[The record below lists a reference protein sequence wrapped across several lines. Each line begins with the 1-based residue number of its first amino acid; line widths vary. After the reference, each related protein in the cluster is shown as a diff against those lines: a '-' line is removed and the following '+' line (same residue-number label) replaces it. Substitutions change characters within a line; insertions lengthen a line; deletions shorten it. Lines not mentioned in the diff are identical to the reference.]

1 MWISSRLFVIFL
13 LLHLETTC
21 SEPFEAH
28 LRGPGFV
35 MEPPGR
41 VEFSNSSGGWLDC
54 SASGSPQPT
63 IDWVHA
69 DGSAVTEIHGVRR
82 VLRNGTLVLM
92 PFAAAAY
99 HQDVHNTIY
108 RCIASNSVG
117 RIVSRDVQVR
127 AVVAQAY
134 KVDVEVLSASR
145 GCTAILRCVVP
156 TFVKELVRVVS
167 WVHEPAIYIYPSLQ
181 GDGKFHLLPTGE
193 LLIHN
198 LQESDESQSFRC
210 RSMHRLT
217 RQVVVSSPT
226 RLRIN
231 SHRGII
237 SPSVVEHTAHVQV
250 SQDEGAVLL
259 CVAQGCPS
267 PEYSWYTHNGAGP
280 LPVLSGP
287 RVRLLGPI
295 LAIEAVTGEDSG
307 VYKCTASNVGG
318 EASAEL
324 RLTVATPIQVEIS
337 PNVLSV
343 HMGGTAEFRC
353 LVTSNGS
360 PVGMQNILWYKDGRQ
375 LPSSGRVEDTL
386 VVPRVSRENRGMY
399 QCVVR
404 RPEGDTFQATA
415 ELQLGDAPPVLLY
428 SFIEQTLQPGPAV
441 SLKCSAAGNPTPQI
455 SWTLDGFPLP
465 SNGRFMI
472 GQYITV
478 HGDVIS
484 HVNISHV
491 MVEDGGEYACIAENR
506 AGRVQHAARLNIYGL
521 PYIRL
526 IPKVTAVSGETLNLK
541 CPVAGYPIE
550 EIHWERG
557 GRELPDDIRQ
567 RVQPDGSLTISP
579 VQKNSDSGVYTCW
592 ARNKQ
597 GHSARRSGEVTVIV
611 PPKVSPFQTS
621 ILQLN
626 MGDRAS
632 LTCSVVKGDLPLTI
646 NWRKDGRPIDPTQ
659 HMSVKQVDQYNSILV
674 IENLGS
680 DHTGNYSCVVRNSAA
695 EVENSQALL
704 VNVPPRWIVE
714 PVDANVERNR
724 HIMLHCQAQG
734 VPTPSIV
741 WKKATGSKSGE
752 YEEVRERPFTKLLGN
767 GSLLLQHVKEDREG
781 FYLCQANNGIGTGIG
796 KVIQLKVNSS
806 PYFSSTSRSV
816 MVKKGDTALL
826 QCSVSGDKPI
836 NIVWMRSGKNTLN
849 PSTNYKIS
857 VKQEATPDGVSAELQ
872 IRTVDATDSGP
883 YFCRASNLYGN
894 DQQLVQLQV
903 QEPPQP
909 PSVLEAAMISSRSV
923 NLKWQPKTLGTG
935 DVSKYLVE
943 FREADP
949 ALFVEQWQ
957 QVEVKD
963 PPTFNAL
970 IENLKPATRYAFRVI
985 AEGSAGRSAP
995 SQELIVRTE
1004 PQRPAGPPLNL
1015 SARPL
1020 SSTELLISWVA
1031 PLPELRHGDIQGYNV
1046 GYKLANS
1053 GNTAYNFTSVSGD
1066 GDGGNGE
1073 LLLSGL
1079 AKFQRYN
1086 VVVQAFNQVGPGPL
1100 SEPAT
1105 SQTMEDVP
1113 SRSPEDVRCAALSS
1127 QSLQVSWQ
1135 PPPIYHTNG
1144 LLQGYK
1150 LVFEP
1155 IIDDIQPSKDE
1166 VESRKT
1172 TALTMVLTGLRKYTN
1187 YSIQVL
1193 AHTRMGDGVLSKPL
1207 FCHSEEDVPEAPAD
1221 IKVVVSSSQ
1230 SLYISWLPPTE
1241 PNGVIT
1247 KYSLYTRVVNGRE
1260 ELNNEKRSLPSQQ
1273 AYYEAKGLHPH
1284 MEYQFWV
1291 TASTRVGEG
1300 KSSRVASQITTN
1312 RIPAR
1317 IISFGGLVVRP
1328 WRSTVTLP
1336 CTAVGKPKRDW
1347 FKSDVVLRQGG
1358 HHNTQILDN
1367 GDLIISSLELG
1378 DGGNYSCQV
1387 DNGIGTDR
1395 LTHILLVQV
1404 PPAAPTL
1411 YVTSATSSSILMH
1424 WKCGFTGNAPIT
1436 GYTLFYRRGN
1446 ANTDEMQL
1454 SRHASSHELKGLVCG
1469 STYQIYLS
1477 AQNKVGPSPSSIMLH
1492 VRTQGQSPGQP
1503 SSTAL
1508 LAPNSTSLLVRL
1520 HSWPDNGCPILY
1532 FVLQYKAVT
1541 DDPDA
1546 EWVMVSNALKPQRR
1560 LVVPNLL
1567 PSTLYHLRM
1576 EAHNVAGESSAE
1588 FSFVTLTKDGDPP
1601 PPEIVQRGHRGTTV
1615 FYGNINLLIPSI
1627 AALSGM
1633 ICTIVMVIICYR
1645 NMLKNARPLAEQSAH
1660 SQKESLENRANSE
1673 AAQRERYYATIHKVS
1688 MQNNDKIPETSE
1700 DISPYATFQLSE
1712 GAANMSQP
1720 HHGGPANT
1728 LLHSFM
1734 YHERAL
1740 AEGCSSP
1747 PPAASKNR
1755 RRHSRKTEPE
1765 SEESESDQDQLTSS
1779 RTESS
1784 NQHEGKIKH
1793 SIIYHG
1799 AQSSTSSDLSP
1810 MSEQKSLPRRGR
1822 SRYHH
1827 QQYQFSTNTTPRHH
1841 NSNKMNNNTSNNI
1854 NTTNMNMNTNTTATP
1869 STSNSNKI
1877 LSPRGGGNLKSISS
1891 TFKSQDSIQ
1900 CHIPTLVKSPSI
1912 STQQQKQFHKQQV
1925 QGSTNS
1931 SSNSNGNMP
1940 CNPNSNSSSLKQQQ
1954 PLLITPKLH
1963 QLEAGSGPQELMG
1976 LDGIGGSPL
1985 VACMPPSSQFR
1996 PIPHKSS
2003 IMPAHEP
2010 PHHQNHSNHLPPHH
2024 PSSGSTLLN
2033 PSTAMLSSKFFT
2045 APTLPK

>member
-1 MWISSRLFVIFL
+1 MWISSRLFVICL
-13 LLHLETTC
+13 LLHHDATY
-21 SEPFEAH
+21 SEPFETH

-69 DGSAVTEIHGVRR
+69 DGTAVTEIHGVRR

-99 HQDVHNTIY
+99 HQDIHNTIY

-198 LQESDESQSFRC
+198 LQETDESQSFRC

-386 VVPRVSRENRGMY
+386 MVSRVSRENRGMY

-611 PPKVSPFQTS
+611 PP
-621 ILQLN
+621 
-626 MGDRAS
+626 
-632 LTCSVVKGDLPLTI
+632 
-646 NWRKDGRPIDPTQ
+646 
-659 HMSVKQVDQYNSILV
+659 
-674 IENLGS
+674 
-680 DHTGNYSCVVRNSAA
+680 
-695 EVENSQALL
+695 
-704 VNVPPRWIVE
+704 RWIVE
-714 PVDANVERNR
+714 PADANVERNR

-752 YEEVRERPFTKLLGN
+752 YEEVRERPFTKLLAN

-816 MVKKGDTALL
+816 TVKKGDTALL
-826 QCSVSGDKPI
+826 QCAVSGDKPI

-923 NLKWQPKTLGTG
+923 NLKWQPKSLGTG

-943 FREADP
+943 YREADP

-957 QVEVKD
+957 QLEVKD
-963 PPTFNAL
+963 PPSFNAL
-970 IENLKPATRYAFRVI
+970 IENLKPATKYAFRVI
-985 AEGSAGRSAP
+985 AEGNAGRSAP

-1046 GYKLANS
+1046 GYKLASS

-1066 GDGGNGE
+1066 GDGSSGE

-1079 AKFQRYN
+1079 AKFARYN

-1100 SEPAT
+1100 SEPSAA
-1105 SQTMEDVP
+1105 QTMEDVP
-1113 SRSPEDVRCAALSS
+1113 SRPPEDVRCAALSS

-1155 IIDDIQPSKDE
+1155 IMDDILPSKDE

-1193 AHTRMGDGVLSKPL
+1193 AHTRMGDGSVSKAL

-1221 IKVVVSSSQ
+1221 IKVVVSSTQ

-1273 AYYEAKGLHPH
+1273 HFYESKGLHPH

-1300 KSSRVASQITTN
+1300 KSSRVVSQITTN
-1312 RIPAR
+1312 RVPAR
-1317 IISFGGLVVRP
+1317 IISFGGPAVRP
-1328 WRSTVTLP
+1328 WRATVTLP
-1336 CTAVGKPKRDW
+1336 CTAVGKPKREW
-1347 FKSDVVLRQGG
+1347 FKSDVPLRQGG
-1358 HHNTQILDN
+1358 LHNSQLLDS
-1367 GDLIISSLELG
+1367 GDLIINNLQLADS
-1378 DGGNYSCQV
+1378 GNYSCQV

-1395 LTHILLVQV
+1395 LTHTLLVQV
-1404 PPAAPTL
+1404 PPSAPVL

-1436 GYTLFYRRGN
+1436 GYTLFYRRGSG
-1446 ANTDEMQL
+1446 NTDEMQL

-1469 STYQIYLS
+1469 STYQIHLS
-1477 AQNKVGPSPSSIMLH
+1477 AQNKVGTSPTSIMLH
-1492 VRTQGQSPGQP
+1492 VRTQGQAPGMP
-1503 SSTAL
+1503 ASTSL
-1508 LAPNSTSLLVRL
+1508 LAPNSTSVLIRL
-1520 HSWPDNGCPILY
+1520 HTWPDNGCPLMY
-1532 FVLQYKAVT
+1532 FVLQYRAVT
-1541 DDPDA
+1541 DDPET
-1546 EWVMVSNALKPQRR
+1546 EWVLVSNALKPQRR
-1560 LVVPNLL
+1560 VTVSNLQ
-1567 PSTLYHLRM
+1567 PSTLYQMRM
-1576 EAHNVAGESSAE
+1576 EAHNVAGASQAE

-1601 PPEIVQRGHRGTTV
+1601 PPEIVQRGQRGPTV

-1633 ICTIVMVIICYR
+1633 ICTIAMVIICYR
-1645 NMLKNARPLAEQSAH
+1645 HKQSNH
-1660 SQKESLENRANSE
+1660 IQKESLENRANSE

-1712 GAANMSQP
+1712 AGNMSQP
-1720 HHGGPANT
+1720 HHSGPANT

-1841 NSNKMNNNTSNNI
+1841 NSNKINNNT
-1854 NTTNMNMNTNTTATP
+1854 TNTTATNTA
-1869 STSNSNKI
+1869 TSSGNSSKI
-1877 LSPRGGGNLKSISS
+1877 LSPRGVGGVGGNLKSISS

-1912 STQQQKQFHKQQV
+1912 STQQQKQFHKQQI
-1925 QGSTNS
+1925 NS
-1931 SSNSNGNMP
+1931 QTHNQNQNH
-1940 CNPNSNSSSLKQQQ
+1940 NPNQTSSSLKQQQ

-1963 QLEAGSGPQELMG
+1963 QLESVPSSSMHVNGQELVG
-1976 LDGIGGSPL
+1976 LDGVVGSPL
-1985 VACMPPSSQFR
+1985 ASVVPVTCMPPSSQFR
-1996 PIPHKSS
+1996 PIPHKS
-2003 IMPAHEP
+2003 IMTAHEP
-2010 PHHQNHSNHLPPHH
+2010 PHHHH
-2024 PSSGSTLLN
+2024 HQGVAATSGTLLN
-2033 PSTAMLSSKFFT
+2033 PSTALLSSKFFT

>member
-1 MWISSRLFVIFL
+1 MWISSRLFVICL
-13 LLHLETTC
+13 LLRFDATI
-21 SEPFEAH
+21 SEPFETH

-69 DGSAVTEIHGVRR
+69 DGTAVTEIHGVRR

-99 HQDVHNTIY
+99 HQDIHNTIY

-217 RQVVVSSPT
+217 RQVLVSSPT

-237 SPSVVEHTAHVQV
+237 SPSVVEHTSHVQV

-267 PEYSWYTHNGAGP
+267 PEYSWYTQNGAGP

-375 LPSSGRVEDTL
+375 LPSSGRIEDTL

-441 SLKCSAAGNPTPQI
+441 SLKCSAAGNPSPQI

-491 MVEDGGEYACIAENR
+491 MVEDGGEYSCIAENR
-506 AGRVQHAARLNIYGL
+506 AGRVEHAARLNIYGL

-579 VQKNSDSGVYTCW
+579 VQKHTDSGVYTCW

-611 PPKVSPFQTS
+611 PPRLSPFQTS

-674 IENLGS
+674 IDNLGS

-714 PVDANVERNR
+714 PADANVERNR

-767 GSLLLQHVKEDREG
+767 GSMLLQHVKEDREG

-816 MVKKGDTALL
+816 TVKKGDTALL
-826 QCSVSGDKPI
+826 QCAVSGDKPI

-923 NLKWQPKTLGTG
+923 NLKWQPKAVSTG
-935 DVSKYLVE
+935 DVSKYIVE
-943 FREADP
+943 YREADP
-949 ALFVEQWQ
+949 ILFIDQWQ
-957 QVEVKD
+957 HMEIKD
-963 PPTFNAL
+963 PPSFNAL

-985 AEGSAGRSAP
+985 AEGNAGRSAP

-1020 SSTELLISWVA
+1020 SSTELLISWAA

-1046 GYKLANS
+1046 GYKLISS
-1053 GNTAYNFTSVSGD
+1053 GNSAYNFTSVAGD
-1066 GDGGNGE
+1066 GEAGNGE

-1079 AKFQRYN
+1079 SKFARYN
-1086 VVVQAFNQVGPGPL
+1086 IVVQAFNQVGPGPL
-1100 SEPAT
+1100 SEPTGA
-1105 SQTMEDVP
+1105 QTMEDVP
-1113 SRSPEDVRCAALSS
+1113 SRAPEDVRCAALTS

-1150 LVFEP
+1150 LIFEP
-1155 IIDDIQPSKDE
+1155 IIDDVMPNKDE

-1172 TALTMVLTGLRKYTN
+1172 TALTTVLTGLRKYTN

-1193 AHTRMGDGVLSKPL
+1193 AHTRMGDGILSKPL
-1207 FCHSEEDVPEAPAD
+1207 FCHTEEDVPEAPSD
-1221 IKVVVSSSQ
+1221 IKVVVSSPQ
-1230 SLYISWLPPTE
+1230 SLFVSWQSPNE

-1273 AYYEAKGLHPH
+1273 AYYEAKNLHPH

-1300 KSSRVASQITTN
+1300 KSSRVVSQITTN
-1312 RIPAR
+1312 RVPAR
-1317 IISFGGLVVRP
+1317 IISFGGSVVRP

-1336 CTAVGKPKRDW
+1336 CTAVGKPKREW
-1347 FKSDVVLRQGG
+1347 FKADVALRQGG
-1358 HHNTQILDN
+1358 LHNSQLLDT
-1367 GDLIISSLELG
+1367 GDLIISSLQLA

-1395 LTHILLVQV
+1395 LTHMLLVQV
-1404 PPAAPTL
+1404 PPSAPVL

-1436 GYTLFYRRGN
+1436 GYTLFYRRATG
-1446 ANTDEMQL
+1446 NTDEMQL

-1469 STYQIYLS
+1469 STYQIHLN
-1477 AQNKVGPSPSSIMLH
+1477 AHNKVGSSPASIMLH
-1492 VRTQGQSPGQP
+1492 VRTQGQAPGMP
-1503 SSTAL
+1503 ATTSL
-1508 LAPNSTSLLVRL
+1508 LAPNSTSVLIRL
-1520 HSWPDNGCPILY
+1520 HSWPDNGCPLMY
-1532 FVLQYKAVT
+1532 FVLQYRAVT
-1541 DDPDA
+1541 DDPDK
-1546 EWVMVSNALKPQRR
+1546 EWILVSNALKPQRR
-1560 LVVPNLL
+1560 VVISNLQ
-1567 PSTLYHLRM
+1567 PSTLYQLRM
-1576 EAHNVAGESSAE
+1576 EAHNVAGVSQAE

-1601 PPEIVQRGHRGTTV
+1601 PPEIVQRGQRGPSV
-1615 FYGNINLLIPSI
+1615 FYGNVNLLIPSI
-1627 AALSGM
+1627 AAVSGM
-1633 ICTIVMVIICYR
+1633 ICTIALVIICYR
-1645 NMLKNARPLAEQSAH
+1645 HKQSNH
-1660 SQKESLENRANSE
+1660 IQKESLENRANSE

-1712 GAANMSQP
+1712 AGNMSQP
-1720 HHGGPANT
+1720 HHAGPANT

-1747 PPAASKNR
+1747 PPVASKNR

-1841 NSNKMNNNTSNNI
+1841 NSNKSNNNIT
-1854 NTTNMNMNTNTTATP
+1854 NTATNTNTAT
-1869 STSNSNKI
+1869 SVNNSNKI
-1877 LSPRGGGNLKSISS
+1877 LSPRNGSGNLKSISS

-1912 STQQQKQFHKQQV
+1912 STQHQKQFHKQQ
-1925 QGSTNS
+1925 
-1931 SSNSNGNMP
+1931 SNSKPGQNQNQNQ
-1940 CNPNSNSSSLKQQQ
+1940 NPNHSQTQCSSSSSLKQQQ
-1954 PLLITPKLH
+1954 PLLIQPKLH
-1963 QLEAGSGPQELMG
+1963 QLEPTPTHANGQELLG
-1976 LDGIGGSPL
+1976 LDGGVSTLASVVP
-1985 VACMPPSSQFR
+1985 VTCMPPSSQFR
-1996 PIPHKSS
+1996 PIPHKS
-2003 IMPAHEP
+2003 IMPAHDS
-2010 PHHQNHSNHLPPHH
+2010 HQNHHQQLHQGGV
-2024 PSSGSTLLN
+2024 SGTGLLN
-2033 PSTAMLSSKFFT
+2033 PSTALLSSKFFT
-2045 APTLPK
+2045 APTLPLPK

>member
-611 PPKVSPFQTS
+611 PPSIEPFAFQEGLAEGMRTRTVCGVSR
-621 ILQLN
+621 
-626 MGDRAS
+626 GDP
-632 LTCSVVKGDLPLTI
+632 PLKLI
-646 NWRKDGRPIDPTQ
+646 WLKDGEPLPDLLGANVT
-659 HMSVKQVDQYNSILV
+659 MLDQYSSLLSIPSLSATHSG
-674 IENLGS
+674 EY
-680 DHTGNYSCVVRNSAA
+680 TCVAKNPAA
-695 EVENSQALL
+695 EIKYTALL
-704 VNVPPRWIVE
+704 QVKVPPRWIVE

-1793 SIIYHG
+1793 NSRLIQHFPNHNISITY
-1799 AQSSTSSDLSP
+1799 L
-1810 MSEQKSLPRRGR
+1810 
-1822 SRYHH
+1822 
-1827 QQYQFSTNTTPRHH
+1827 
-1841 NSNKMNNNTSNNI
+1841 
-1854 NTTNMNMNTNTTATP
+1854 
-1869 STSNSNKI
+1869 
-1877 LSPRGGGNLKSISS
+1877 
-1891 TFKSQDSIQ
+1891 
-1900 CHIPTLVKSPSI
+1900 
-1912 STQQQKQFHKQQV
+1912 
-1925 QGSTNS
+1925 
-1931 SSNSNGNMP
+1931 
-1940 CNPNSNSSSLKQQQ
+1940 
-1954 PLLITPKLH
+1954 
-1963 QLEAGSGPQELMG
+1963 
-1976 LDGIGGSPL
+1976 
-1985 VACMPPSSQFR
+1985 
-1996 PIPHKSS
+1996 
-2003 IMPAHEP
+2003 
-2010 PHHQNHSNHLPPHH
+2010 
-2024 PSSGSTLLN
+2024 
-2033 PSTAMLSSKFFT
+2033 
-2045 APTLPK
+2045 